1 MTDDSFLESP
11 ISAYERDRNHKAPVK
26 ASTVK
31 ESIDNVVTVSSA
43 FPRPVRALKRPHFTP
58 VETVRVRV
66 SSLGPVELR
75 PLTQH
80 HRVCDDSRDS
90 GLAYLGKEQITQAS
104 TGTKATVDL
113 P

>member
-1 MTDDSFLESP
+1 VTDDSFLESP
-11 ISAYERDRNHKAPVK
+11 ISAYEWDRNHKAPVK

-31 ESIDNVVTVSSA
+31 ESIDVVTVSSA
-43 FPRPVRALKRPHFTP
+43 LPRPVRALKRPHFTP

-80 HRVCDDSRDS
+80 QRVYDDSQRDS
-90 GLAYLGKEQITQAS
+90 GLA
-104 TGTKATVDL
+104 
-113 P
+113 